1 MLHRLRWLVSIASG
15 SLLLAGCMTSRG
27 PLSAGSDEVSLVS
40 VEPASGAAEV
50 DPGSPVVMRFSR
62 PMMVGMDTLVVLHE
76 GSASG
81 PVVPMSIVW
90 SADRTMLIGQ
100 PTVALRPLT
109 AHTLHLAPGMMDAE
123 AHRLDR
129 MNDSMMGGMAVGGMM
144 GAQWDRNGMHSGMA
158 FTFTTR

>member
-1 MLHRLRWLVSIASG
+1 MLHRIRAIASIAAG
-15 SLLLAGCMTSRG
+15 SLLLAGCMTSG
-27 PLSAGSDEVSLVS
+27 EPLSAANDEVSVVS
-40 VEPASGAAEV
+40 VEPASGTAEIE
-50 DPGSPVVMRFSR
+50 PGAPVVVRFSR
-62 PMMVGMDTLVVLHE
+62 PMMIGMDTLVMLHE

-100 PTVALRPLT
+100 PTVPLRPLT

-123 AHRLDR
+123 AHGLVR
-129 MNDSMMGGMAVGGMM
+129 MNESMMGGMAVGGMM
-144 GAQWDRNGMHSGMA
+144 GTQRDRNGMHSGMS